1 MNRHRRKLLGGGLA
15 LAALPLLA
23 ACSKGPAFNTTD
35 ISGTDMGAALDLAD
49 HTGRRRRMADFRG
62 KAVVVFFGYTMCP
75 DVCPTS
81 LMMLKEALAQLGTD
95 ADRVQVL
102 FVSVDPARDTP
113 QQLAGYVTAFD
124 PRFLGMSGSEEEI
137 ARVAKAFKVFYEK
150 KGDIASGRYT
160 MDHTAG
166 CFIFD
171 TEGRTRLFARHGET
185 PARVAADLALLLAGN

>member
-49 HTGRRRRMADFRG
+49 HTGRRRRMTDFRG